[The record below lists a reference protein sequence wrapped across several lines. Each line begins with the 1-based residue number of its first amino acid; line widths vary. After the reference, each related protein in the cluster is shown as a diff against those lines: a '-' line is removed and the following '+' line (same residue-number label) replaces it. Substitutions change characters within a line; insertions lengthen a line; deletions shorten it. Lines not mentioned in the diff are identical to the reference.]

1 MSNHSPLDPPNADPR
16 PILSIAPGRSKRLR
30 QGHPWLFSNEVV
42 MTTEIKALPAGSLVT
57 VQDAGGES
65 LGVATFSPHS
75 LIAARL
81 LDERADAAIDRIW
94 VGARLHRALALRAAL
109 FPTPHGRLIHGEA
122 DQLPGLIVDRLG
134 DVLAVQANTA
144 GMDRLTE
151 VILDALEDR
160 LSPRAIVL
168 INNSPVR
175 ALEGLPQEIRLA
187 RGALDGPVPVE
198 ENGFTYLADLLD
210 GQKTGWFFDQRPNRA
225 FVANLAKGRSVLDA
239 YTYAGGFGL
248 LCLARGATAATLLD
262 RSEHGLDL
270 ARRTAEAAGLAD
282 RLTTEKAEA
291 FSALE
296 RMGNEKRTF
305 GVVICDPPAF
315 AKSRKDV
322 AGAAKGYRKV
332 ARLAAPLVEPG
343 GFLFLASCSHH
354 MPTDRFQDESAKGI
368 AQAGRTGRIL
378 RSGGAGP
385 DHPIHPALPESAYL
399 KTLTWVLD

>member
-1 MSNHSPLDPPNADPR
+1 MESAPSVPSTPSR
-16 PILSIAPGRSKRLR
+16 PALAIVAGRSKRLR
-30 QGHPWLFSNEVV
+30 QGHPWLFSNEVA
-42 MTTEIKALPAGSLVT
+42 MTAESKALPPGTLVT
-57 VQDAGGES
+57 LVDAGGEA
-65 LGVATFSPHS
+65 LGVATFNAHS

-81 LDERADAAIDRIW
+81 LDSDPAAVIDQAW
-94 VGARLHRALALRAAL
+94 VTTRLDRALALRAAL
-109 FPTPHGRLIHGEA
+109 FEAPDGRLIHGEA
-122 DQLPGLIVDRLG
+122 DHLPGLIVDRLG

-144 GMDRLTE
+144 GMDLLMP
-151 VILDALEDR
+151 VILDALENR

-168 INNSPVR
+168 VNDSPVR
-175 ALEGLPQEIRLA
+175 ALEGLTQEIRLA
-187 RGALDGPVPVE
+187 RGALEGPVPVI
-198 ENGFTYLADLLD
+198 ENGFTYRADLLD

-225 FVANLAKGRSVLDA
+225 FVAGLAKGRSVLDV

-248 LCLARGATAATLLD
+248 LCLDRGAKQVTLVD
-262 RSEHGLDL
+262 RSEHGLGL
-270 ARRTAEAAGLAD
+270 ARMAAEAAGLAD

-291 FSALE
+291 FQALE
-296 RMGNEKRTF
+296 RMGKEGRRF
-305 GVVICDPPAF
+305 DVVICDPPAF

-332 ARLAAPLVEPG
+332 ARLAAALVRPG

-354 MPTDRFQDESAKGI
+354 MPEDRFQDESAKGI

-399 KTLTWVLD
+399 KTQTWVLD